1 MEEKILSTT
10 SHFRGRLLQLDVLEV
25 ELADGGKAQ
34 REVVHHPHAV
44 CAAVLTTEGEWAL
57 VEQYRVPAAQLLI
70 EVPAGKI
77 DPGENPDEA
86 ILRELEEEVG
96 YQQGELIRLA
106 EFWSTPGFCTERMT
120 CYLAR
125 NAVLSSNRP
134 DQGEFLEVLR
144 IPAAEGL
151 AWINSGRIC
160 DSKSIT
166 ALLLGARHLGL

>member
-1 MEEKILSTT
+1 MEEKTLRTT
-10 SHFRGRLLQLDVLEV
+10 THFRGRLLQLDVLDV
-25 ELADGGKAQ
+25 ELADGSKTQ

-44 CAAVLTTEGEWAL
+44 CAAVLTPEGEWVL
-57 VEQYRVPAAQLLI
+57 VQQYRVPARQLLI

-77 DPGENPDEA
+77 DPGEDPDKA
-86 ILRELEEEVG
+86 IRRELEEEVG
-96 YQQGELIRLA
+96 YRDGELIRLA
-106 EFWSTPGFCTERMT
+106 EFWATPGFCTERMT

-134 DQGEFLEVLR
+134 DHGEFLEVLR
-144 IPAAEGL
+144 IPATEGL
-151 AWINSGRIC
+151 AWISSGRIC